1 MIDRPLVLLLL
12 GLCAA
17 LGGLVFTQFEPDA
30 PRELATTEISL
41 SRTNAAGPRSYA
53 ASVETQVETV
63 LARPLF
69 NPTRRPPA
77 AAASIFDSGSGL
89 ENLRLAGIITAPGR
103 RLAIFAD
110 TDGKP
115 LAFAEG
121 QVVNGWRIHN
131 ITPRELSLSVAGG
144 MISLQ
149 PQASPVSAE
158 SVPAPKLTF
167 DRVLPDQ
174 ETRDDE

>member
-17 LGGLVFTQFEPDA
+17 LGGLVFTQFELDA

-144 MISLQ
+144 TISLQ
-149 PQASPVSAE
+149 PQASPASADAVS
-158 SVPAPKLTF
+158 PRKLTF